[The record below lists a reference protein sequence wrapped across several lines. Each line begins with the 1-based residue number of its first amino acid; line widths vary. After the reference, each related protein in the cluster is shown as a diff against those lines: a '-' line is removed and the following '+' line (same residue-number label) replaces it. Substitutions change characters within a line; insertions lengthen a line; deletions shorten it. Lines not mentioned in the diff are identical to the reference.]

1 MFLKEFKLSKYL
13 TIKLE
18 DGYTNIYVN
27 GEYFEQC
34 KYLLLNIS
42 KKSLHNFDKVE
53 SIDEAAEILNHS
65 MEGESGQEIE
75 ISPEAEFWGHCSN
88 LQVWIEND
96 YDTRL
101 LHSNLAFPLLKKL
114 AYTGDLTAKKVF
126 KEEIALRL
134 LSGYPSVVS
143 YLIEEGYLE
152 EFSIEEKEM
161 LSEQFVEKVQSIKSF
176 EEFCELYLCFHT
188 LSSKALNFIVP
199 EQFIELVSQQ
209 NFLNKDLEGIEKVLD
224 HFDSIEINEIFDII
238 KNHIVRLEQ
247 ITLYLLYLKLF
258 SDHGIKQ
265 ARQMLRDKVIQQ
277 LLGDDE
283 DLVKFIIDGKF
294 LQALNNSDLRMF
306 IDFPG
311 CSKLLVHHL
320 SEKLNAKLK
329 DVKIIN
335 FKPY

>member
-1 MFLKEFKLSKYL
+1 MKEFKLSKYL
-13 TIKLE
+13 KIKLE
-18 DGYTNIYVN
+18 DDSTNIYVN

-42 KKSLHNFDKVE
+42 KESLHNFDKIE

-65 MEGESGQEIE
+65 MEGEGVDKME

-114 AYTGDLTAKKVF
+114 VNAGDLTAKKVF

-134 LSGYPSVVS
+134 LSGYSSVVI

-152 EFSIEEKEM
+152 EFTTEEKEL
-161 LSEQFVEKVQSIKSF
+161 LSEQFVEKFQSIKNF

-188 LSSKALNFIVP
+188 LSSNALNLIAP
-199 EQFIELVSQQ
+199 EQFIELMSQQ
-209 NFLNKDLEGIEKVLD
+209 NFLNNDLEGVRKVLD
-224 HFDSIEINEIFDII
+224 RFDSIEIKEIFEIT
-238 KNHIVRLEQ
+238 KNQIVRLKE
-247 ITLYLLYLKLF
+247 TKTYLLYLKIF

-265 ARQMLRDKVIQQ
+265 ARQKLRDKVIQQ
-277 LLGDDE
+277 LLGEDE
-283 DLVKFIIDGKF
+283 NLVNFIIDGEF
-294 LQALNNSDLRMF
+294 LQVLNNSDLIML

-311 CSKLLVHHL
+311 CLEVLIDYL
-320 SEKLNAKLK
+320 SAKLK
-329 DVKIIN
+329 MRVKRV
-335 FKPY
+335 K